1 MDREEAI
8 EYLERKGMITGNTKY
23 NKKEEEEIKKTMK
36 KKARVMGDPC
46 VEIY

>member
-8 EYLERKGMITGNTKY
+8 EYLEKKGKITGNTKY
-23 NKKEEEEIKKTMK
+23 NKKEEEEIKTVTK
-36 KKARVMGDPC
+36 KGKIYGDPV